1 MLPTTSRKPA
11 SRGFTL
17 VEILV
22 GLVLAMIAIIIMYQ
36 VFAVFESQ
44 RRTTVSGG
52 SAQSAGHLSMY
63 AIERDVRIAGLGLVY
78 VSRPDFFEYSGEITC
93 PGGVRTYSASTGGV
107 QWADGARPTV
117 PVRVAE
123 GGVNPDSF
131 SILFGPSSAG
141 GAPSKLASPIS
152 VASLGNGFL
161 VSNAPWVDDAAV
173 PPVNAVFRK
182 DDIVM
187 VGQPSM
193 MPLGHP
199 CIRLKI
205 SSVEKDAGT
214 GLPLLKFAAGAGFDE
229 NPPAALYGTFLPA
242 AGYSLPD
249 AIVTHM
255 GGSLGRITYAVDP
268 ATMQLQANG
277 TPVAEG
283 VVSVQVQ
290 YGIGP
295 IPGTVAGCSLKAVEA
310 ACQSVATWQ
319 DAVASGGINW
329 AALDNPA
336 TDLVHIKRIKAVR
349 IAVVTRSQNLER
361 PADNTSLY
369 GVGREL
375 APKASCLA
383 AGDYVEA
390 PAPRICAWRDP
401 AGGTAVPLVD
411 PSVAPDEAAC
421 AAQLG
426 APCWNRYRYKV
437 YETVVPLRNVLWGT
451 KNS

>member
-1 MLPTTSRKPA
+1 MLPTTFRRAA

-22 GLVLAMIAIIIMYQ
+22 GLVLAMICIIIMYQ

-44 RRTTVSGG
+44 RRTTVAGG
-52 SAQSAGHLSMY
+52 SAQSAGHLAMY
-63 AIERDVRIAGLGLVY
+63 AIERDTRLAGLGLLY

-93 PGGVRTYSASTGGV
+93 PGGVRTYSATTGGV
-107 QWADGARPTV
+107 GWADGARPTL
-117 PVRVAE
+117 PVRVTE
-123 GGVNPDSF
+123 GGGNPDSF
-131 SILFGPSSAG
+131 SILFGPSAAG
-141 GAPSKLASPIS
+141 GAPSKLASPIT
-152 VASLGNGFL
+152 VASLGGGFL
-161 VSNAPWVDDAAV
+161 VSNAPWIDDAAV

-182 DDIVM
+182 DDIIM
-187 VGQPSM
+187 VGQPSV
-193 MPLGHP
+193 PGHP

-205 SSVEKDAGT
+205 SSVEKDVGT

-229 NPPAALYGTFLPA
+229 NPPAAQYGAFLPA

-255 GGSLGRITYAVDP
+255 GGSLGRSTYAVDP

-295 IPGTVAGCSLKAVEA
+295 VPGSVAGCSAKATEA
-310 ACQSVATWQ
+310 ACQSVASWQ
-319 DAVASGGINW
+319 NAVASGGVNW
-329 AALDNPA
+329 AALDNPV

-361 PADNTSLY
+361 PADNASLY
-369 GVGREL
+369 GAGREF
-375 APKASCLA
+375 APKAGCLA

-390 PAPRICAWRDP
+390 PAPRICAWADP

-411 PSVAPDEAAC
+411 PSLAGDEAAC
-421 AAQLG
+421 AAQTG